1 MVSNIPP
8 PPCVV
13 CTRSSQITDALI
25 VPASSLAARI
35 GEVDGV
41 SEQHSVIIHLG
52 HRPSSFKHPSQ
63 TLTRED

>member
-1 MVSNIPP
+1 MVSNIPSLP
-8 PPCVV
+8 RVWYV
-13 CTRSSQITDALI
+13 LEALRLQMLT

-52 HRPSSFKHPSQ
+52 HKPSFKHPSQ